1 MCNLGPAKVE
11 NCPFFTSSAATASTS
26 TVDHTIPYAEENSNA
41 ALKCKDKRNKPYL
54 VNLNSK
60 NIIHQSVVVLT
71 SSTPLVLHSVVA
83 QSTKFMWAK
92 DQLEAQAS
100 SHSKIWT
107 MAILIQVVSCR

>member
-1 MCNLGPAKVE
+1 MCKLRPAKVE
-11 NCPFFTSSAATASTS
+11 NCPFFTSSAAKASTS

-71 SSTPLVLHSVVA
+71 SSTPLVLHSSSSSIYQIYVG
-83 QSTKFMWAK
+83 QGSTRSTSFFSQQ
-92 DQLEAQAS
+92 DLDHGY
-100 SHSKIWT
+100 SHT
-107 MAILIQVVSCR
+107 SCKL

>member
-41 ALKCKDKRNKPYL
+41 ALKCKARETSLYL

-60 NIIHQSVVVLT
+60 
-71 SSTPLVLHSVVA
+71 
-83 QSTKFMWAK
+83 K
-92 DQLEAQAS
+92 
-100 SHSKIWT
+100 
-107 MAILIQVVSCR
+107 